1 VEFRVVLCW
10 MVLLTTGISAASTIA
25 APDQTPSTQ
34 TETPSPQ
41 TSAPAAAPAPPPA
54 SADQL
59 PAPRDT
65 IHFVRYEP
73 LKSIEG
79 MSSTY
84 IPLDSWIYPA
94 VMRLYGL
101 GFVDTVF
108 LGMRPWTRLS
118 VAHMLDLSAD
128 RITGSTS
135 DEAIDIYTAI
145 EKDLQP
151 DLRIPLDQ
159 KFGRAVLDSV
169 YERVMGIG
177 GTPLRDSF
185 HLGQTDINDFGR
197 PYASGFNNYTGLSAR
212 AHYGMFSVY
221 FRGEIQHAPS
231 WEGYPLSLA
240 ETLARIDDFATFSS
254 VPLPGNTTIPLGP
267 VSSVNSLTVLE
278 GYVSAHIVGH
288 EVSFGKMDNW
298 YGPGVGGGMAW
309 SNNAENIWS
318 FRIDRVEPLYIPYI
332 SRVAGLI
339 RYDFFVGPL
348 KGHNDPVSPWTHS
361 EKISFKPTPN
371 FEFGFQRTVIWG
383 GKGHAPITFG
393 TFWHSFYSISD
404 TNGGEKFSRN
414 DPGARFSS
422 VDFSWRLPYLTKWLT
437 FYTDSEVHDDVFPI
451 TAPRHAAIRPGL
463 YLSHFPG
470 APKLDLRAEAVS
482 TDPDTGLSTGGQ
494 NMYTEVV
501 QRNGYTS
508 NGLLMGDW
516 IGREDKGGQAWLTY
530 HLSPREWLQ
539 VSYRGAKA
547 AKDFIPGGTTQTD
560 FSFDVVKRLTPD
572 VELKANVQYERWLIP
587 LYKTGRQTDTS
598 TTFQLTWYPRIDR
611 RF

>member
-1 VEFRVVLCW
+1 MEFPVVLCV
-10 MVLLTTGISAASTIA
+10 MVLLTTGISAASTTLA

-34 TETPSPQ
+34 AESATQQ
-41 TSAPAAAPAPPPA
+41 TSSQAPAPAPPP

-59 PAPRDT
+59 PAPRET
-65 IHFVRYEP
+65 IHFAPYAP

-118 VAHMLDLSAD
+118 VAHMLEASAD

-135 DEAIDIYTAI
+135 DEAIDIYTAL

-151 DLRIPLDQ
+151 DMRIPLDQ
-159 KFGRAVLDSV
+159 KFGRVGLDSV

-221 FRGEIQHAPS
+221 FRGEFQHAPS
-231 WEGYPLSLA
+231 WEGYGLSLA
-240 ETLARIDDFATFSS
+240 ETLATIDDFATFSS

-267 VSSVNSLTVLE
+267 VSSVNNFTVLE

-332 SRVAGLI
+332 SRIAGLI

-348 KGHNDPVSPWTHS
+348 KGHNDPVSPWTHA

-404 TNGGEKFSRN
+404 TNGSEKFSRN

-422 VDFSWRLPYLTKWLT
+422 VDFSWRLPYLPQ
-437 FYTDSEVHDDVFPI
+437 V
-451 TAPRHAAIRPGL
+451 A
-463 YLSHFPG
+463 
-470 APKLDLRAEAVS
+470 DL
-482 TDPDTGLSTGGQ
+482 L
-494 NMYTEVV
+494 
-501 QRNGYTS
+501 
-508 NGLLMGDW
+508 
-516 IGREDKGGQAWLTY
+516 
-530 HLSPREWLQ
+530 H
-539 VSYRGAKA
+539 
-547 AKDFIPGGTTQTD
+547 
-560 FSFDVVKRLTPD
+560 RL
-572 VELKANVQYERWLIP
+572 
-587 LYKTGRQTDTS
+587 
-598 TTFQLTWYPRIDR
+598 
-611 RF
+611 

>member
-1 VEFRVVLCW
+1 MEFLAVLCVL
-10 MVLLTTGISAASTIA
+10 VLLTPGIASASQADT
-25 APDQTPSTQ
+25 APQQTP
-34 TETPSPQ
+34 PPV
-41 TSAPAAAPAPPPA
+41 SAN
-54 SADQL
+54 QL

-65 IHFVRYEP
+65 IHFTPYAP
-73 LKSIEG
+73 LKSIEN

-101 GFVDTVF
+101 GYVDTIF

-135 DEAIDIYTAI
+135 EDAIDIYTAL

-151 DLRIPLDQ
+151 DMRIPLDQ
-159 KFGRAVLDSV
+159 KFGRIGLDSV
-169 YERVMGIG
+169 YQRVMGIA

-197 PYASGFNNYTGLSAR
+197 PYAGGFNNYSGFSAR
-212 AHYGMFSVY
+212 GHYGRFSIY
-221 FRGEIQHAPS
+221 FRGEYQHAPS
-231 WEGYPLSLA
+231 WAGYPLGLA
-240 ETLARIDDFATFSS
+240 ETLATIDDFATFGS
-254 VPLPGNTTIPLGP
+254 VPLPGNSTIPLGP
-267 VSSVNSLTVLE
+267 VSAINHLAVLE
-278 GYVSAHIVGH
+278 GYGSAHVAGH
-288 EVSFGKMDNW
+288 EISFGKMDNW

-318 FRIDRVEPLYIPYI
+318 FRINRVEPLYIPYI
-332 SRVAGLI
+332 SRIAGLI

-348 KGHNDPVSPWTHS
+348 KGHNDPVSPWVHG

-383 GKGHAPITFG
+383 GKGHEPVTLG
-393 TFWHSFYSISD
+393 TFWRSFYSISD
-404 TNGGEKFSRN
+404 TNGGEKFSPR
-414 DPGARFSS
+414 DPGARFSA
-422 VDFSWRLPYLTKWLT
+422 VDFSWRLPYLRKWLT
-437 FYTDSEVHDDVFPI
+437 FYTDSAVHDDVFPI

-470 APKLDLRAEAVS
+470 APRLDLRAEAVS
-482 TDPDTGLSTGGQ
+482 TDPNSGLSNGGQ
-494 NMYTEVV
+494 DMYTEVV

-516 IGREDKGGQAWLTY
+516 AGRENKGGQAWLTY

-539 VSYRGAKA
+539 VSYRSDKA

-560 FSFDVVKRLTPD
+560 FSFDAVKRLTPD

-587 LYKTGRQTDTS
+587 LYKPGRQSDTA
-598 TTFQLTWYPRIDR
+598 TTFQLTWYPPIDR

>member
-1 VEFRVVLCW
+1 VEFPVVLC
-10 MVLLTTGISAASTIA
+10 VLVLWTTGISAASTISA
-25 APDQTPSTQ
+25 QDQTPATQ
-34 TETPSPQ
+34 
-41 TSAPAAAPAPPPA
+41 APAAQAPAAQAPAAPPA
-54 SADQL
+54 ADQL

-65 IHFVRYEP
+65 IHFAPYEP

-79 MSSTY
+79 MSSAY

-94 VMRLYGL
+94 VMRLYGM

-128 RITGSTS
+128 TITSS
-135 DEAIDIYTAI
+135 PNDEAIDIYTAL
-145 EKDLQP
+145 ERELQP
-151 DLRIPLDQ
+151 DMRIPLDQ
-159 KFGRAVLDSV
+159 RFGRVGLESV
-169 YERVMGIG
+169 YQLVMGIG

-197 PYASGFNNYTGLSAR
+197 PYASGFNSYTGLSAR
-212 AHYGMFSVY
+212 GHYGMFTVY
-221 FRGEIQHAPS
+221 FRGEFQHAPS
-231 WEGYPLSLA
+231 WEGYPLDLA

-267 VSSVNSLTVLE
+267 VSSVNNLTVLE
-278 GYVSAHIVGH
+278 GYVSAHLVGH
-288 EVSFGKMDNW
+288 EISFGKMDNW

-309 SNNAENIWS
+309 SNNAENVWS
-318 FRIDRVEPLYIPYI
+318 FRINRVEPLYIPYV
-332 SRVAGLI
+332 SRLAGLI

-348 KGHNDPVSPWTHS
+348 KGHNDPVSPWVHS
-361 EKISFKPTPN
+361 EKLALKPTPN
-371 FEFGFQRTVIWG
+371 LELSLQRTVIWG
-383 GKGHAPITFG
+383 GVGHEPVTLG
-393 TFWHSFYSISD
+393 TFWRSFYSISD
-404 TNGGEKFSRN
+404 TNGAEKFSRN
-414 DPGARFSS
+414 DPGARFSAF
-422 VDFSWRLPYLTKWLT
+422 DFSWRLPYMRKWLT
-437 FYTDSEVHDDVFPI
+437 LYTDSEVHDDVFPLS
-451 TAPRHAAIRPGL
+451 APRHAAIRPGL

-470 APKLDLRAEAVS
+470 APKLDLRAEAAS
-482 TDPDTGLSTGGQ
+482 TDPDTGLSNGGQ
-494 NMYTEVV
+494 DMYIEVV

-539 VSYRGAKA
+539 LSFRSDKA

-560 FSFDVVKRLTPD
+560 FRFDVVKRLTPE

-587 LYKTGRQTDTS
+587 IYKPGRQSDTS
-598 TTFQLTWYPRIDR
+598 TTFQLTWYPRLDR

>member
-1 VEFRVVLCW
+1 VEFPAVLCVL
-10 MVLLTTGISAASTIA
+10 VLLTTGISGASTIS
-25 APDQTPSTQ
+25 APDQTPT
-34 TETPSPQ
+34 PQ
-41 TSAPAAAPAPPPA
+41 TPGAAPA
-54 SADQL
+54 ADQL

-65 IHFVRYEP
+65 IHFAPYEP

-94 VMRLYGL
+94 VMRLYGM

-108 LGMRPWTRLS
+108 VGLRPWTRMS
-118 VAHMLDLSAD
+118 VAHMLEASSD
-128 RITGSTS
+128 RITGSTN
-135 DEAIDIYTAI
+135 DEAIDIFTAL
-145 EKDLQP
+145 ERDLQP
-151 DLRIPLDQ
+151 DMRIPLDR
-159 KFGRAVLDSV
+159 KFGRVGLDSV

-177 GTPLRDSF
+177 GPALRDSF

-197 PYASGFNNYTGLSAR
+197 PYASGFNNYSGFSAR
-212 AHYGMFSVY
+212 AHYGMFSAY
-221 FRGEIQHAPS
+221 FRGEYQHAPS
-231 WEGYPLSLA
+231 WEGYPLNVA
-240 ETLARIDDFATFSS
+240 ETLATIDDFATFGS

-267 VSSVNSLTVLE
+267 VSSVNNLTVLE

-298 YGPGVGGGMAW
+298 YGPAAGGGMAW
-309 SNNAENIWS
+309 SNNAENVWS
-318 FRIDRVEPLYIPYI
+318 FRINRVEPLYIPYI
-332 SRVAGLI
+332 SRIAGLI

-348 KGHNDPVSPWTHS
+348 KGHNDPVSPWTHA

-371 FEFGFQRTVIWG
+371 FEFGFERTVIWG
-383 GKGHAPITFG
+383 GVGHAPITLG

-404 TNGGEKFSRN
+404 TNGSEKFSRN
-414 DPGARFSS
+414 DPGARFSA
-422 VDFSWRLPYLTKWLT
+422 VDFSWRLPYLRKWLT
-437 FYTDSEVHDDVFPI
+437 LYSDSEVHDDVFPI

-470 APKLDLRAEAVS
+470 VPKLDLRAEAVS
-482 TDPDTGLSTGGQ
+482 TDPDTGLSIGGQ
-494 NMYTEVV
+494 NMYIEVV

-516 IGREDKGGQAWLTY
+516 IGRENKGGQAWLTY

-539 VSYRGAKA
+539 VSYRSDKA

-560 FSFDVVKRLTPD
+560 FSFDAVKRLTPD
-572 VELKANVQYERWLIP
+572 VEVKANVQYERWLIP
-587 LYKTGRQTDTS
+587 FYKAGQQSNTS

>member
-1 VEFRVVLCW
+1 VEFLAVLCVL
-10 MVLLTTGISAASTIA
+10 VLLTPGISAASTIDTT
-25 APDQTPSTQ
+25 DQTQENQSGPAPQQ
-34 TETPSPQ
+34 TPP
-41 TSAPAAAPAPPPA
+41 PAAAPAPQ
-54 SADQL
+54 SAGQL

-65 IHFVRYEP
+65 IHFAPYEP

-79 MSSTY
+79 ESSTY
-84 IPLDSWIYPA
+84 IPLDSWMYPA

-135 DEAIDIYTAI
+135 DEAIDIYTAL
-145 EKDLQP
+145 ERELQP
-151 DLRIPLDQ
+151 DMRIPLDQ
-159 KFGRAVLDSV
+159 RYGRIGLDSV
-169 YERVMGIG
+169 YQGFMGIA

-185 HLGQTDINDFGR
+185 HLGQTDVNDFGR
-197 PYASGFNNYTGLSAR
+197 PYASGLNSYTGFSTR
-212 AHYGMFSVY
+212 GHYGMFSFY
-221 FRGEIQHAPS
+221 FRGEFQHAPS
-231 WEGYPLSLA
+231 WEGYSLPLSEVLA
-240 ETLARIDDFATFSS
+240 TIDDFATFSS
-254 VPLPGNTTIPLGP
+254 VPLYKNTTIPLGP
-267 VSSVNSLTVLE
+267 VETVNNFTVLE
-278 GYVSAHIVGH
+278 GYVSAHIIGN
-288 EVSFGKMDNW
+288 EISLGKMDNW

-318 FRIDRVEPLYIPYI
+318 FRIDRVEPLYIPYV
-332 SRVAGLI
+332 SRIIGLI

-348 KGHNDPVSPWTHS
+348 KGHNDPVSPWVHA
-361 EKISFKPTPN
+361 EKVSVKPTPN
-371 FEFGFQRTVIWG
+371 FEFGFERTVIWG
-383 GKGHAPITFG
+383 GVDHAPITLG

-404 TNGGEKFSRN
+404 TNGSEKFSRN
-414 DPGARFSS
+414 DPGARFSA
-422 VDFSWRLPYLTKWLT
+422 VDFSWRLPYLRKWLT
-437 FYTDSEVHDDVFPI
+437 FYCDSEVHDDVFPI

-470 APKLDLRAEAVS
+470 APKLDLRAEAAS

-494 NMYTEVV
+494 DQYIEVV

-539 VSYRGAKA
+539 LSYRSDKA

-560 FSFDVVKRLTPD
+560 FRFEVVKRLTPD
-572 VELKANVQYERWLIP
+572 VELKANVQYEQWLIP
-587 LYKTGRQTDTS
+587 LYKPGRHSDTS
-598 TTFQLTWYPRIDR
+598 TAVQLTWYPKIAR

>member
-1 VEFRVVLCW
+1 VELLAVLCV
-10 MVLLTTGISAASTIA
+10 MIFLIPGISAAAPIS
-25 APDQTPSTQ
+25 APDQAQTTQ
-34 TETPSPQ
+34 SGPAPSP
-41 TSAPAAAPAPPPA
+41 P
-54 SADQL
+54 ADQL
-59 PAPRDT
+59 PAPREK
-65 IHFVRYEP
+65 IQFAPYQP
-73 LKSIEG
+73 LKSIDG
-79 MSSTY
+79 VSSPY

-94 VMRLYGL
+94 VMRLYGM

-118 VAHMLDLSAD
+118 VAHMLEQSGD
-128 RITGSTS
+128 RITDSNN
-135 DEAIDIYTAI
+135 DEATDLYTAL
-145 EKDLQP
+145 ERDLQP
-151 DLRIPLDQ
+151 DMRIPLDQ
-159 KFGRAVLDSV
+159 KFGRLGLDSV
-169 YERVMGIG
+169 YQRVMGIG

-185 HLGQTDINDFGR
+185 HLGQTEINDFGR
-197 PYASGFNNYTGLSAR
+197 PYASGFNSYTGLSAR
-212 AHYGMFSVY
+212 GHYGMFSIY
-221 FRGEIQHAPS
+221 FRGEFQHAPS
-231 WEGYPLSLA
+231 WEGYNLPLSENLA
-240 ETLARIDDFATFSS
+240 TIDDFATFGA

-267 VSSVNSLTVLE
+267 VSSVNNLTVLE
-278 GYVSAHIVGH
+278 GYVSAHVVGH

-309 SNNAENIWS
+309 SNNAENVWS
-318 FRIDRVEPLYIPYI
+318 FRINRVEPLYIPYI
-332 SRVAGLI
+332 SRIAGLI

-348 KGHNDPVSPWTHS
+348 KGHNDPVSPWTHA

-383 GKGHAPITFG
+383 GVGHAPITLG

-414 DPGARFSS
+414 DPGARFSA
-422 VDFSWRLPYLTKWLT
+422 VDFSWRLPFVRKWLT
-437 FYTDSEVHDDVFPI
+437 FYSDSEVHDDVFPI

-482 TDPDTGLSTGGQ
+482 TDPDTGLSIGGQ
-494 NMYTEVV
+494 NMYIEVV

-516 IGREDKGGQAWLTY
+516 IGRENKGGQAWLTY

-539 VSYRGAKA
+539 ASYRSDKA

-587 LYKTGRQTDTS
+587 IYKVGQHSDTS